1 MQEAATPIRKT
12 GYRRWVKVLLGTTF
26 ATAIALPAGVQMGL
40 LSGSRPAELGF
51 NAGKFKP
58 CSWKPNCVNSTVDA
72 KGDAGHYI
80 EPLAFGD
87 DPAAAWKRL
96 VSIVRAAPRA
106 VVVREDA
113 GYLQLEFSSRLMGFT
128 DDVEFALDS
137 AAKNIHVRSASRL
150 GVRDFGVNRARVEAI
165 RARFAAK

>member
-1 MQEAATPIRKT
+1 MQEAATPIRKP

-26 ATAIALPAGVQMGL
+26 AAAIALQAGVQMGL
-40 LSGSRPAELGF
+40 LSGSRPAGLGF

-72 KGDAGHYI
+72 KGDTGHYI

-87 DPAAAWKRL
+87 DPAVAWKRL
-96 VSIVRAAPRA
+96 VSIARAAPRA

-137 AAKNIHVRSASRL
+137 AAKKIHVRSASRL

-165 RARFAAK
+165 RARFATK